1 MTSSGWRL
9 LGVLLLFGVGGL
21 FGAAWFAA
29 DECAHTEGCGAY
41 RAHYQKPANDSSK
54 EVPHRETAE
63 ELVASYTGW
72 LAVFTCGLFI
82 VTSGLWGAT
91 WRLWKTTAKAVEDG
105 EKSVKAAVAAATA
118 AGQHVGEAAR
128 AANAMEAISASA
140 RDASERELRA
150 YISLSI
156 IITHV
161 PASLNEPMQMR
172 LDIRNF
178 GKTPALQVKRV
189 TIYMTHQHPFPQESE
204 LPPVPKSEEI
214 ETAGVVVF
222 PNHAYGDVNRLI
234 IPNLTDQQVERI
246 FNGETHRA
254 YIFTG
259 CVYMDVF
266 GKPHHTLLGYSLK
279 GPELR
284 KMAAGGEWDPF
295 ILDPVGRYNE
305 ATWRGPRRHDGY
317 CPPPYSNLLPVRW

>member
-105 EKSVKAAVAAATA
+105 EKSVKAAVA
-118 AGQHVGEAAR
+118 
-128 AANAMEAISASA
+128 
-140 RDASERELRA
+140 
-150 YISLSI
+150 
-156 IITHV
+156 
-161 PASLNEPMQMR
+161 P
-172 LDIRNF
+172 
-178 GKTPALQVKRV
+178 
-189 TIYMTHQHPFPQESE
+189 
-204 LPPVPKSEEI
+204 
-214 ETAGVVVF
+214 
-222 PNHAYGDVNRLI
+222 
-234 IPNLTDQQVERI
+234 
-246 FNGETHRA
+246 RA

-259 CVYMDVF
+259 CLHGCF
-266 GKPHHTLLGYSLK
+266 
-279 GPELR
+279 R
-284 KMAAGGEWDPF
+284 KAASHPARV
-295 ILDPVGRYNE
+295 LSQR
-305 ATWRGPRRHDGY
+305 
-317 CPPPYSNLLPVRW
+317 S